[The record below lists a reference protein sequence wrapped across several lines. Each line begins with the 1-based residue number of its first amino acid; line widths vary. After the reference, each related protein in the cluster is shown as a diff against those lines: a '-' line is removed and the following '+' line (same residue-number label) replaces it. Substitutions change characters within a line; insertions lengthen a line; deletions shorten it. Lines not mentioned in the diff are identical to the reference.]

1 MIEYWLGLVL
11 YALLVFILIADEG
24 HIPLAADP
32 FRGLLKNYA
41 GLYNYNAIHVY
52 FVLLMPGSLQILAT
66 LFLVAWFSLP

>member
-1 MIEYWLGLVL
+1 MIKNWLGLVL

-41 GLYNYNAIHVY
+41 RLYNCNVVSEYR
-52 FVLLMPGSLQILAT
+52 
-66 LFLVAWFSLP
+66 

>member
-24 HIPLAADP
+24 HIPLVIAADP

-52 FVLLMPGSLQILAT
+52 VVLLNLNIS
-66 LFLVAWFSLP
+66 